1 VLVVLTGCAS
11 SAPPKQNFAT
21 TGDPVIDGENA
32 MNQAP
37 EKDRVLWQYRTGLAA
52 LRRGNFAEAQ
62 RMFEDALTRV
72 GGIIGPDKSGKQA
85 RSLFSEEAKKTFIGE
100 PYERVM
106 AYFYRGVLYWMNGEP
121 DNARACFRNAQFQD
135 SDTENREYANDWI
148 LMDYLDQNLYEIL
161 HNKVSYAS
169 EEEHLKALVM
179 KTSRL
184 SFTACNEFIGWDFVR
199 ENANSQEFLKHLSDQ
214 LEALLLSAYLQL
226 DNFKNNPARREGL
239 AFLLKASKSIVFSF
253 AFTSVSDSDVRK
265 NFVSFQKE
273 ILPFLVKAAL

>member
-1 VLVVLTGCAS
+1 MEA
-11 SAPPKQNFAT
+11 
-21 TGDPVIDGENA
+21 
-32 MNQAP
+32 
-37 EKDRVLWQYRTGLAA
+37 EKIKDTVKKAA
-52 LRRGNFAEAQ
+52 RE
-62 RMFEDALTRV
+62 
-72 GGIIGPDKSGKQA
+72 
-85 RSLFSEEAKKTFIGE
+85 LFRKYGYHKTSVNEIAKKARIAKATI
-100 PYERVM
+100 YK
-106 AYFYRGVLYWMNGEP
+106 YFESKEQVL
-121 DNARACFRNAQFQD
+121 D
-135 SDTENREYANDWI
+135 SI
-148 LMDYLDQNLYEIL
+148 LMDYLDQNLHEIIN
-161 HNKVSYAS
+161 NKVSYGS

-214 LEALLLSAYLQL
+214 LEALLLAAYLEL